1 VIWTRE
7 YALLFTVCATLDA
20 CRIPEDAPPPWVP
33 VVLELAGDVCC
44 LMGESINDWAQ
55 TLSDNLL
62 AQHLLAIADDVEE
75 DILEH
80 PELSIALLREAAQRF
95 RENAGDELPGT

>member
-1 VIWTRE
+1 VIWTSE
-7 YALLFTVCATLDA
+7 YALLFVVCATLDA
-20 CRIPEDAPPPWVP
+20 CRVSDDAPPVIPI
-33 VVLELAGDVCC
+33 LELAGHACVP
-44 LMGESINDWAQ
+44 MGESMDDWAQ
-55 TLSDNLL
+55 SLPDSSL
-62 AQHLLAIADDVEE
+62 AQHLLAIADDVEA